1 MPASHRARVVDPGSR
16 RTGEPRLG
24 APNRRGRPAAS
35 FEGRQAFRH
44 VAQRRLTVAGPFH
57 LEATVRVLQRR
68 PVDPVDLWE
77 RGRYRRLLTTPHG
90 PALVEVENRGTID
103 APDLRCVV
111 RAGKAAAAELAYPVV
126 RDVLGLDVDPPPL
139 RRLAAE
145 EPALRAT
152 LAALRGMRPP
162 RFADFFETFARVIPF
177 QQLSID
183 AGAAIVARLVR
194 RFGDSIE
201 HAGSRCFAFPT
212 ADAIAAA
219 PIARLRACG
228 LSTTKAQTLRYIAR
242 LIATG
247 ALRKEE
253 IEAVDTAEALRLLTE
268 LPGIGPWSAALV
280 LLRGFGR
287 LDVFPPKDVGVARS
301 LAALLRLDGEIP
313 VEHVVSRFGDYRGY
327 LYFCGLGSSLL
338 ASGLIAPA
346 PPRTA
351 ATG

>member
-1 MPASHRARVVDPGSR
+1 M
-16 RTGEPRLG
+16 
-24 APNRRGRPAAS
+24 
-35 FEGRQAFRH
+35 
-44 VAQRRLTVAGPFH
+44 
-57 LEATVRVLQRR
+57 RVLQRR

-77 RGRYRRLLTTPHG
+77 RGRYRRLFATPHG
-90 PALVEVENRGTID
+90 FALVDVVNRGTVD
-103 APDLRCVV
+103 APDVRCVV
-111 RAGKAAAAELAYPVV
+111 RAGKAAAARFVDAVV
-126 RDVLGLDVDPPPL
+126 RNALGLDVDPQPL
-139 RRLAAE
+139 ERLSPD

-183 AGAAIVARLVR
+183 AGVAIVARLVR
-194 RFGDSIE
+194 RFGDSME
-201 HAGSRCFAFPT
+201 HAGGRYFAFPN

-228 LSTTKAQTLRYIAR
+228 LSTKKAQTLRYIAR

-247 ALRKEE
+247 ALREEE
-253 IEAVDTAEALRLLTE
+253 IAETGTVEALRLLTE

-287 LDVFPPKDVGVARS
+287 LDVFPPNDVGAARA
-301 LAALLRLDGEIP
+301 LAALLRLDADAS
-313 VEHVVSRFGDYRGY
+313 VEQVVRRFGDYRGY

-338 ASGLIAPA
+338 ASGLITPA

-351 ATG
+351 ASG